1 MQAWFPTHAVAIA
14 KRGQAKRNTVHRHH
28 TWRWSQALL
37 IALLGSLATIAYA
50 ATPVPS
56 QETPSDDH
64 SLTLQITHYQD
75 HRWLSLADIETL
87 PLYDVALEHPEGL
100 EGRFTGVWLDA
111 LLTQQGIPIDTRIRF
126 IAHDDYTIFLSP
138 AEREKR
144 RYFMVTRFNGKPLKR
159 QHLGP
164 LFLIV
169 PADAE
174 SVLRGTSPH
183 TRWIW
188 SIREMRYQ

>member
-1 MQAWFPTHAVAIA
+1 MLI
-14 KRGQAKRNTVHRHH
+14 TVL
-28 TWRWSQALL
+28 A
-37 IALLGSLATIAYA
+37 SLAPIANA
-50 ATPVPS
+50 ATPISS
-56 QETPSDDH
+56 QEIPSDDH
-64 SLTLQITHYQD
+64 SLMLQITHYQY

-87 PLYDVALEHPEGL
+87 PLYDVAIEHPEGL
-100 EGRFTGVWLDA
+100 NGRFTGVWLDEFIV
-111 LLTQQGIPIDTRIRF
+111 QQGIPEDAHIRF

-144 RYFMVTRFNGKPLKR
+144 RYLMVTRFNGQPLKR

-164 LFLIV
+164 LLLIV

-174 SVLRGTSPH
+174 SVLSGTSDQ

-188 SIREMRYQ
+188 SIRELRYQ